1 VARLKS
7 SLRTFYGRKHDFV
20 ASYGISVTHDHW
32 YVPLVIKTIW
42 FSFMTYYRIWN
53 KNTVTRQI
61 PLVGQDILTLPE
73 HPWLTPVFSGVCVS
87 QSKVFCVVFFYYCSS
102 CCHFSFWRYIVCPS
116 SMTVSD
122 NNFII
127 FKLFFSLSD
136 VKIMFLVTLWC
147 PFKRQ
152 NIFFLE

>member
-1 VARLKS
+1 VVRLKS

-32 YVPLVIKTIW
+32 YVPLVINTIW

-87 QSKVFCVVFFYYCSS
+87 QSKVFCVVFFIIVRPAVIFPFDDILCVLLLWRFLITTLLSS
-102 CCHFSFWRYIVCPS
+102 NFSFHYLMSKSC
-116 SMTVSD
+116 
-122 NNFII
+122 F
-127 FKLFFSLSD
+127 
-136 VKIMFLVTLWC
+136 
-147 PFKRQ
+147 
-152 NIFFLE
+152 